1 MTLDYSTMLHQSRLG
16 CTALALAVELP
27 AVLHSFPLLCREG
40 RGGGL
45 VFNFQFLTRTQILS
59 TAVEELAFSQSC
71 LLQKVRSST
80 LQTGWFQKRFFILG
94 ICSYLPL
101 YRQSKLKLWK
111 KQTNVSQVSSW
122 HWQCLLRICIH
133 GFTMR
138 KLGKHQV
145 PCSSIL
151 ERIHRAAQCANWT
164 GTRYNLEK
172 IHNEQTWHGPGS
184 GQQHIW

>member
-45 VFNFQFLTRTQILS
+45 VFNFQFLTRTQISS
-59 TAVEELAFSQSC
+59 TAVF
-71 LLQKVRSST
+71 LQKVRSST

-94 ICSYLPL
+94 IFSYLPL

-111 KQTNVSQVSSW
+111 KTNKCFTSEQLALAMSS
-122 HWQCLLRICIH
+122 
-133 GFTMR
+133 
-138 KLGKHQV
+138 K
-145 PCSSIL
+145 
-151 ERIHRAAQCANWT
+151 
-164 GTRYNLEK
+164 NLHPWS
-172 IHNEQTWHGPGS
+172 HNEQTGQAPGS
-184 GQQHIW
+184 VQQHIRERLKKKIQKKN